1 MHYCQEIVHHWQSCL
16 AAESD
21 RLPQDVVRHMSEMVR
36 LLPRAWER
44 YFFKRLPTRRQLIA
58 IHCDAYLAN
67 FLTPRIE
74 GAGRVSMMD
83 WQSSYAGI
91 GGVDRVIMGAS
102 FWTPAQYH
110 ENKLEE
116 PMLRRYLAT
125 PRQLEPVG
133 VIYSR

>member
-1 MHYCQEIVHHWQSCL
+1 MQYCQEIVQHWQSCL

-21 RLPQDVVRHMSEMVR
+21 WLPQDVVRDMSEMVR

-44 YFFKRLPTRRQLIA
+44 YFFKRLPTRRQLTA

-74 GAGRVSMMD
+74 GAGRVYMMD

-91 GGVDRVIMGAS
+91 GAFDLVIMGAS
-102 FWTPAQYH
+102 FWTPAQCH

-116 PMLRRYLAT
+116 TVLRWYLAT